1 MPHWVYLL
9 KREYDINPAKII
21 WACARDYCLGA
32 SRCAGRV
39 ISPSP
44 ALQLDTRGYSGCL
57 FILSKTTLFVM
68 RDGVLGLEPKN
79 ISHEPFC
86 AFPLRST
93 NLSWLGV
100 LTTDLFIG
108 ADVQISGE
116 KYFPSGHVFP
126 VQCGDGGRLPPNAA
140 EDGTIETPLPAGLS
154 TLTE

>member
-9 KREYDINPAKII
+9 KRECDINPAKII
-21 WACARDYCLGA
+21 WACARDYCVVA
-32 SRCAGRV
+32 SRCARHV
-39 ISPSP
+39 ISPQP
-44 ALQLDTRGYSGCL
+44 RIAIGYSRL
-57 FILSKTTLFVM
+57 VRLLVQFVWTTLFVM

-116 KYFPSGHVFP
+116 KYFPCAHVFP
-126 VQCGDGGRLPPNAA
+126 IQCFDGSRLPPNAA
-140 EDGTIETPLPAGLS
+140 EGGTIETALPVVLN